1 MKLPDSDVTAT
12 WHSGFKSDS
21 PAPLRWQI
29 KPGLRWELDAVQN
42 RLKIEAEGKTPR
54 SVMLEKDFR
63 PSRIDE
69 IRYGKAYR
77 IYGQIGENGR
87 SFTLLNGVSKRWY
100 GVGKGVLTT
109 AEGRIIS
116 SKNSRNINELQR

>member
-1 MKLPDSDVTAT
+1 MKLSDSDITAT
-12 WHSGFKSDS
+12 WYSGFKSDS

-29 KPGLRWELDAVQN
+29 KPGLRWELDTVQN
-42 RLKIEAEGKTPR
+42 RLKIETEGKTLR

-77 IYGQIGENGR
+77 VYGQIGENGQA
-87 SFTLLNGVSKRWY
+87 FTLLYGMSKRWY

-109 AEGRIIS
+109 AEGRVIGS
-116 SKNSRNINELQR
+116 QNSRKTNELQR